1 MCLSISLPE
10 IGKILCWRGARVAW
24 CHGTILTM
32 STFNALHSAL
42 EKASSALSFLLQVLM
57 YVEGA
62 VNGCLPTT
70 GYDHFI
76 DMPQC
81 SSFSSPKAGGA
92 LLTTTLHVKL
102 VSP

>member
-1 MCLSISLPE
+1 
-10 IGKILCWRGARVAW
+10 
-24 CHGTILTM
+24 
-32 STFNALHSAL
+32 
-42 EKASSALSFLLQVLM
+42 M